1 MKYLINIT
9 KLIRG
14 RAGMELY
21 ILLSN
26 LDNKIKS
33 YFNDKKSLSKTEY
46 IIRNTIFKPKEARK

>member
-1 MKYLINIT
+1 
-9 KLIRG
+9 
-14 RAGMELY
+14 MELY